1 VRVHVPDR
9 PGAISGIA
17 QALGAARVNIEDF
30 VLHHISPEQGGTAEI
45 TVAGTDAAARAVA
58 VLDEQ
63 GYGAIATRLVPGEEN
78 SE

>member
-1 VRVHVPDR
+1 MPDR

-30 VLHHISPEQGGTAEI
+30 VLHHVSPEQGGTAEI
-45 TVAGTDAAARAVA
+45 TVAGEAAATRAVT

-63 GYGAIATRLVPGEEN
+63 GYGAIATRLEPGAPA
-78 SE
+78 

>member
-1 VRVHVPDR
+1 MVRVHVPDR

-45 TVAGTDAAARAVA
+45 TVAGTDAAARAVTCSTSR
-58 VLDEQ
+58 
-63 GYGAIATRLVPGEEN
+63 ATAPSPPASIPGR
-78 SE
+78 SSA